1 MSKPGGMPLS
11 EIVRMA
17 LTAVGAHKLRSSLTM
32 TGIAIGVFS
41 VIGVMTVVATI
52 QKSIES
58 NLNVLGANSFVI
70 SKYPAVMGGGP
81 HGRFTNRRDVS
92 LEQAERFRELMA
104 DTKATIGLMLR
115 RGGRQAVYLDRK
127 TNPNNALIGTDE
139 HFTAVRDFQID
150 RGRNLTSED
159 TLYGRSVCVIG
170 ADLVARLFPG
180 EDPLLK
186 RIRMD
191 GQTYLVVGT
200 FVPKGPMFGQSQDN
214 ILILPITRFLAVYGR
229 AGRSIGISVQARS
242 QSELDA
248 TFNQAIGAMRLARG
262 LEPEDPNDFDIVS
275 NDSLIEMFNN
285 ATGIIKKGAFVISLF
300 ALLAAGVG
308 IMNIMLVSV
317 TERTKEIGVRKS
329 LGARRRAILRQ
340 FLIEAIVIS
349 LLGGVAGIVLGVGL
363 GNVLG
368 MFMAGEAT
376 IPVFWVVVGLV
387 FCAGIGVVF
396 GYYPAR
402 KAARLDPI
410 EALRF
415 E

>member
-1 MSKPGGMPLS
+1 MPLI

-17 LTAVGAHKLRSSLTM
+17 LTAVGSHKLRSFLTM
-32 TGIAIGVFS
+32 SGIAIGVFS
-41 VIGVMTVVATI
+41 VIGVMTVIATI

-81 HGRFTNRRDVS
+81 QNRFTNRRDVS
-92 LEQAERFRELMA
+92 LEQATRFRELMEE
-104 DTKATIGLMLR
+104 TKATVGLMIR

-127 TNPNNALIGTDE
+127 TNPNNVLIGTDE
-139 HFTAVRDFQID
+139 HFTSVRDFQID

-159 TLYGRSVCVIG
+159 TLYGRSVCVLG
-170 ADLVARLFPG
+170 ADIVARLFLG

-200 FVPKGPMFGQSQDN
+200 FAPKGTMFGQSQDN
-214 ILILPITRFLAVYGR
+214 ILVLPITRFLAVYGR
-229 AGRSIGISVQARS
+229 AGRSIGISVQAPS
-242 QSELDA
+242 QAELDA
-248 TFNQAIGAMRLARG
+248 CFNQAIGAMRLARG
-262 LEPEDPNDFDIVS
+262 LDPEDPNDFDIVS

-285 ATGIIKKGAFVISLF
+285 ATGIIKTGAFVISLF

-349 LLGGVAGIVLGVGL
+349 LLGGIAGIVLGVGA
-363 GNVLG
+363 GNLLG

-376 IPVFWVVVGLV
+376 IPLLWIVIGLV
-387 FCAGIGVVF
+387 FCAGLGVVF

>member
-1 MSKPGGMPLS
+1 MNKSGGMPLS

-17 LTAVGAHKLRSSLTM
+17 LTAVGAHKLRSFLTM
-32 TGIAIGVFS
+32 SGIAIGVAS
-41 VIGVMTVVATI
+41 VIGVMTVIATI

-70 SKYPAVMGGGP
+70 SKYPAVMGGP
-81 HGRFTNRRDVS
+81 HGHFTNRRDVS
-92 LEQAERFRELMA
+92 LEQAERFRELMEE
-104 DTKATIGLMLR
+104 TKAVVGLMLR

-150 RGRNLTSED
+150 RGRNLTKED
-159 TLYGRSVCVIG
+159 TTYGRAVCVLG
-170 ADLVARLFPG
+170 ADLVTRLFPG

-200 FVPKGPMFGQSQDN
+200 FAAKGTMFGQSQDN
-214 ILILPITRFLAVYGR
+214 IVVLPITRFLAVYGR

-242 QSELDA
+242 QAELDD
-248 TFNQAIGAMRLARG
+248 TFNHAIGAMRLARG
-262 LEPEDPNDFDIVS
+262 LDPEDANDFDIVS

-285 ATGIIKKGAFVISLF
+285 ATGVIKTGAFVISLF

-317 TERTKEIGVRKS
+317 TERTKEIGLR
-329 LGARRRAILRQ
+329 LAIGALEREVLLQ
-340 FLIEAIVIS
+340 FLIEAVV
-349 LLGGVAGIVLGVGL
+349 LAALGGLIGIVLATGASIGLSALMNVPYAFNPGVNL
-363 GNVLG
+363 LS
-368 MFMAGEAT
+368 F
-376 IPVFWVVVGLV
+376 VFS
-387 FCAGIGVVF
+387 AAIGVVF
-396 GYYPAR
+396 GYFPAR
-402 KAARLDPI
+402 RAARMNPI
-410 EALRF
+410 DALRH

>member
-1 MSKPGGMPLS
+1 MSKAGTMPVS

-17 LTAVGAHKLRSSLTM
+17 LAAVGAHKLRSFLTM
-32 TGIAIGVFS
+32 SGIAIGVLS
-41 VIGVMTVVATI
+41 VIGVMTVIATL
-52 QKSIES
+52 QKKIES
-58 NLNVLGANSFVI
+58 NLNILGANSFVI

-81 HGRFTNRRDVS
+81 HNHFTNRRDIN
-92 LEQAERFRELMA
+92 LEQAERFRALME
-104 DTKATIGLMLR
+104 DSKAVVGLVIR
-115 RGGRQAVYLDRK
+115 RGSRQAVYLDRK
-127 TNPNNALIGTDE
+127 TNPNIILIGGDE
-139 HFTAVRDFQID
+139 HYTSVRDLQVD
-150 RGRNLTSED
+150 RGRNLTPED
-159 TLYGRSVCVIG
+159 ANYGRAVCILG
-170 ADLVARLFPG
+170 ADVVTRLFPG

-191 GQTYLVVGT
+191 GQTYLIIGT
-200 FVPKGPMFGQSQDN
+200 YAPKGTMFGQPLDN
-214 ILILPITRFLAVYGR
+214 LVVLPITRFLAVYGR
-229 AGRSIGISVQARS
+229 AGRSIGITVQARS
-242 QSELDA
+242 QAELDD

-262 LEPEDPNDFDIVS
+262 LKPEDPNDFDIVS

-285 ATGIIKKGAFVISLF
+285 ATGIIKTGAFVISLI

-329 LGARRRAILRQ
+329 LGARQRAILRQ
-340 FLIEAIVIS
+340 FLIEAVVIS
-349 LLGGVAGIVLGVGL
+349 LLGGVCGILLGVGL
-363 GNVLG
+363 GNLLG
-368 MFMAGEAT
+368 MLMAGEAT
-376 IPVFWVVVGLV
+376 IPLFWVVVGLF

-402 KAARLDPI
+402 KAAKLDPI

>member
-1 MSKPGGMPLS
+1 MNKSGGMPLS

-17 LTAVGAHKLRSSLTM
+17 LTAVGAHKLRSFLTM
-32 TGIAIGVFS
+32 SGIAIGVFS
-41 VIGVMTVVATI
+41 VIGVMTVIATI

-92 LEQAERFRELMA
+92 LEQAERFRELME
-104 DTKATIGLMLR
+104 DTKATVGLMIR

-127 TNPNNALIGTDE
+127 TNPNNVLIGTDE
-139 HFTAVRDFQID
+139 HFTSVRDFQID
-150 RGRNLTSED
+150 RGRNLTRED
-159 TLYGRSVCVIG
+159 TTYGRSVCVIG

-200 FVPKGPMFGQSQDN
+200 FAAKGTMFGQSQDN
-214 ILILPITRFLAVYGR
+214 ILVLPITRFLAVYGR

-242 QSELDA
+242 QAELDT

-285 ATGIIKKGAFVISLF
+285 ATGIIKTGAFVISLF

-349 LLGGVAGIVLGVGL
+349 LLGGVAGIILGVGL

-376 IPVFWVVVGLV
+376 VPVLWIVIGLV
-387 FCAGIGVVF
+387 FCAGIGIVF

>member
-1 MSKPGGMPLS
+1 MPLS

-17 LTAVGAHKLRSSLTM
+17 LTAVGAHKLRSFLTM
-32 TGIAIGVFS
+32 SGIAIGVFS
-41 VIGVMTVVATI
+41 VIGVMTVIATI

-81 HGRFTNRRDVS
+81 HNRFTNRRDVS
-92 LEQAERFRELMA
+92 LEQAERFRELMEE
-104 DTKATIGLMLR
+104 TKAVVGLMIR

-127 TNPNNALIGTDE
+127 TNPNNTLIGTDE
-139 HFTAVRDFQID
+139 HFTSVRDFQID
-150 RGRNLTSED
+150 RGRNLTRED
-159 TLYGRSVCVIG
+159 TTYGRSVCVLG

-200 FVPKGPMFGQSQDN
+200 FAAKGSMFGQSQDN
-214 ILILPITRFLAVYGR
+214 LVVLPITRFLAVYGR

-242 QSELDA
+242 QADLDT
-248 TFNQAIGAMRLARG
+248 TFNHAIGAMRLARG
-262 LEPEDPNDFDIVS
+262 LDPEDPNDFDIVS
-275 NDSLIEMFNN
+275 NDSLIEMFNS
-285 ATGIIKKGAFVISLF
+285 ATDKIKQGAFVISLF

-349 LLGGVAGIVLGVGL
+349 LLGGVAGIILGVGA
-363 GNVLG
+363 GNLLG
-368 MFMAGEAT
+368 MFMTGEAT
-376 IPVFWVVVGLV
+376 IPLLWIVIGLV
-387 FCAGIGVVF
+387 FCAGIGIVF